1 MNPITLTIVGKVEC
15 HLCDDAKGVVD
26 EVVKAFPEVEIE
38 EVFVEDN
45 PLWADIYGE
54 RIPVI
59 LVNGVEHAQWRVN
72 PEKLM
77 DALRRAQA
85 ELDAQEPQ
93 TGSLFTF

>member
-1 MNPITLTIVGKVEC
+1 VNPITLSIVGKAEC
-15 HLCDDAKGVVD
+15 HLCDDAKVVVSD
-26 EVVKAFPEVEIE
+26 VLKAFPEVEVE
-38 EVFVEDN
+38 EVSIDDN

-59 LVNGVEHAQWRVN
+59 LINGVEHAQWRVN
-72 PEKLM
+72 PEKLTE
-77 DALRRAQA
+77 ALRAAQA